1 MRFFCRI
8 FAAFYFCCLINSA
21 GLAVLPDEVLQDQAL
36 EARARD
42 ISSHLRCLVCQN
54 ESIDD
59 SNAPLARDLRL
70 IVRERLKA
78 GDSDTEVVDYLV
90 ARYGEFVLLKPRLNS
105 ETILLW
111 LAPLLIIV
119 IAGGAIIF
127 RVKRRKHNKLMP
139 LNEAEKQEL
148 DRILK
153 AKKR

>member
-1 MRFFCRI
+1 
-8 FAAFYFCCLINSA
+8 
-21 GLAVLPDEVLQDQAL
+21 
-36 EARARD
+36 
-42 ISSHLRCLVCQN
+42 
-54 ESIDD
+54 
-59 SNAPLARDLRL
+59 LARDLRL

-78 GDSDTEVVDYLV
+78 GDTDTEVVDYLV
-90 ARYGEFVLLKPRLNS
+90 ARYGEFVLLKPRLNG

-111 LAPLLIIV
+111 FAPLLIIV

-139 LNEAEKQEL
+139 LSEAEKQQL